1 MAIKPYPCC
10 HYLHAFLECVLGL
23 REAHGLAPDAVED
36 VECRVPPGEVA
47 VICEPLEAKRR
58 PRSPYDARFSLPWA
72 VAAALVDG
80 RVGLD
85 TFDSGRLGDPRVL
98 ALAERVTYRVDPE
111 LPFPRGFPGGVRIR
125 LRSGQ
130 VLEAEA
136 PDGPGGPQRPL
147 PREAVVAKFRDNAG
161 RVLEPARVAA
171 LERAALE
178 LEGLRHVDAL
188 LAPCRG

>member
-1 MAIKPYPCC
+1 
-10 HYLHAFLECVLGL
+10 
-23 REAHGLAPDAVED
+23 
-36 VECRVPPGEVA
+36 
-47 VICEPLEAKRR
+47 
-58 PRSPYDARFSLPWA
+58 
-72 VAAALVDG
+72 
-80 RVGLD
+80 
-85 TFDSGRLGDPRVL
+85 
-98 ALAERVTYRVDPE
+98 
-111 LPFPRGFPGGVRIR
+111 
-125 LRSGQ
+125 